1 MTIVLVL
8 AALMLLGAAALLLVR
23 MTMGP
28 TILDRSVAL
37 DVLVSVTVCTVGL
50 HVAHTGVTFA
60 LPVLVVLAG
69 CGMVG
74 AVSVARYASRSDD
87 VEAGSTPSDRLSH
100 GSSDGRPGDRRE
112 DGRP

>member
-87 VEAGSTPSDRLSH
+87 VEAGSTRSR

-112 DGRP
+112 DGRR

>member
-1 MTIVLVL
+1 MTLVLVFAGVML
-8 AALMLLGAAALLLVR
+8 AVAAALLLVR

-37 DVLVSVTVCTVGL
+37 DVLIAVTMCAVSL

-60 LPVLVVLAG
+60 LPVLVVLTG

-87 VEAGSTPSDRLSH
+87 VEPGSTNDR
-100 GSSDGRPGDRRE
+100 GDGGA
-112 DGRP
+112 G

>member
-8 AALMLLGAAALLLVR
+8 AGVLLAVAAVLLLVR
-23 MTMGP
+23 MTVGP

-37 DVLVSVTVCTVGL
+37 DVLVAVTVCSLGL

-60 LPVLVVLAG
+60 LPVLVVLTG

-87 VEAGSTPSDRLSH
+87 VEAGSTDDS
-100 GSSDGRPGDRRE
+100 GDGGAR
-112 DGRP
+112 